1 MPVKPPTLDK
11 RARLGRLVQPARRSS
26 AARGYG
32 YAWRKLRGEF
42 INENPLCVRCLEAG
56 RVVSAEHVD
65 HIIPIARAP
74 KRRFDKI
81 NLQALCASC
90 HARKTAKEDGG
101 FGN

>member
-1 MPVKPPTLDK
+1 MDK
-11 RARLGRLVQPARRSS
+11 RARLGRLVQPARLSS
-26 AARGYG
+26 AVRGYG
-32 YAWRKLRGEF
+32 YAWRKLRDEF
-42 INENPLCVRCLEAG
+42 INENPLCAHCLAHD

-65 HIIPIARAP
+65 HIVPIARAP
-74 KRRFDKI
+74 GRRLDKT